1 MNKSNRATRR
11 YPNCGISPR
20 GIAVLVVAM
29 AWPLAPL
36 VAAVPGTVD
45 LLPTPPELTTT
56 VAPNVLVTMD
66 DSGSMGRHYMPDA
79 RPYTGAGWGVRD
91 DQNNVHNNRY
101 NYANIPW
108 VCAAVIDPRVTDPTD
123 PRSFSMNG
131 VYYNPNI
138 EYKLP
143 LYADGVTSFPT
154 PSFFNAWNN
163 GITRNRPVNPLAID
177 TIVDPNTTAAVGTRN
192 LSTARFCTSTATN
205 EGAGYYRLRSNVTLT
220 LNALGQIS
228 NTGTL
233 YTAGNW
239 EWVPLPAAERT
250 NFAIWWSYYHTR
262 ALTAT
267 SAMSLAFAAFD
278 QNVRVTWQNLN
289 TNAIATATSIFK
301 FEDLPENSNVRSRF
315 YDWLF
320 TVPVGGGT
328 PTLTATSRAGT
339 FFTRTGANDR
349 NPYWDRDLGRE
360 LSCRQNFHFNV
371 SDGFWN
377 QTRPGLPNPHDRQG
391 GYVLPD
397 GVVYSMSDL
406 ENQAMRN
413 ELGSATDATLADIAF
428 SFWARN
434 LRPDFNNDVAT
445 AFKVPPFLP
454 DRSTSVFGPP
464 LAAGQ
469 SPLSH
474 KEIYWNPANNP
485 ATWSHMVNFMVSFG
499 VDGTIPQTANNY
511 QRIRTGA
518 QPWPE
523 TINNNVVNIDDMWH
537 ASVNSRGRFFTASD
551 PNTLITSLQE
561 IVASILARR
570 AGGTATSVSI
580 PLLTSSTVGYTAGFD
595 TSDWSGFLTK
605 DRLDSATGQST
616 GTDWDAGCIL
626 TGGFCSTTGGINV
639 GPGMDPNRRRI
650 FTSNHAPNTG
660 APFRWDELTAR
671 QRERL
676 NVNPAS
682 VRVDLGTW
690 TVDDFGE
697 RRVAYLRGDRTYEST
712 TSPRFRQRSSLLGS
726 VIRGQPVYVSSP
738 ISGHG
743 DRWPEGSPEV
753 DCGLDPDSE
762 TGCYEQYQRDQ
773 RARRPM
779 VYVGS
784 NNGMLHAFDAQ
795 SGREAM
801 AFIPNTVIENFRL
814 VRMTQFEGGLIPG
827 VDEKPVQYDAF
838 LNGGWKT
845 VLVGGMRLG
854 GRGVYALDVTEPPV
868 VDSGE
873 TEADLA
879 KTRFMWEFAN
889 TVPNPGGDAGVDCQP
904 GARFCS
910 SLGYTYDSVNT
921 ARIRSG
927 HRWVALISSGYFPQ
941 DSLDPASNEVKAGQT
956 SLMVVDLA
964 TGRLIRELPTSLAP
978 QTPLETFGLSQ
989 AIVYDYGND
998 QVADVAFA
1006 GDLAGNLWRFDLS
1019 SENPGNW
1026 KVDLMFRTYGD
1037 GGAANVGD
1045 QPIAYAPV
1053 VLQTSSDAR
1062 PDTPTVPIVVFGTG
1076 KFIGAPDR
1084 VSTIPQQSFYG
1095 VVDYGSCGQDGS
1107 GPACGLYPIRAN
1119 QLNQSNLTQDGQRVR
1134 RIAPGAAATAL
1145 PVSGWRLRLNVS
1157 VEPGERA
1164 FGIPFPFY
1172 FANAAMLRTLIPRG
1186 ADPCDPGA
1194 RYALMLVNGKNGV
1207 SLLDGDEF
1215 VNSPLRYIA
1224 GGVVSS
1230 PRPLSD
1236 PLATPGGGPD
1246 SIKIVGLPENLA
1258 APIRQAL
1265 SAAFAA
1271 VDDYWH
1277 RGSWRELLDDR

>member
-1 MNKSNRATRR
+1 MNKSNCAERQRPTT
-11 YPNCGISPR
+11 GISR
-20 GIAVLVVAM
+20 LGSALLAVAVV
-29 AWPLAPL
+29 WPLAPL
-36 VAAVPGTVD
+36 AAAVPGTVD

-79 RPYTGAGWGVRD
+79 RPYTGAAWGLRD

-101 NYANIPW
+101 DYANIPW
-108 VCAAVIDPRVTDPTD
+108 ACAAVIDPRVTDPSN

-138 EYKLP
+138 QYKLP

-154 PSFFNAWNN
+154 PNFLNAWNN
-163 GITRNRPVNPLAID
+163 GITRNRPVSPLVVD
-177 TIVDPNTTAAVGTRN
+177 TIADPGTVTAVGTRN
-192 LSTARFCTSTATN
+192 LSTARFCTNSTTN
-205 EGAGYYRLRSNVTLT
+205 QGAGYYRLRSTVTLT

-233 YTAGNW
+233 YTASNW
-239 EWVPLPAAERT
+239 EWVPLPIAERT

-289 TNAIATATSIFK
+289 TNAIGTATTIFK
-301 FEDLPENSNVRSRF
+301 FENLPENLNVRNRF

-328 PTLTATSRAGT
+328 PTLNATTRAGN

-445 AFKVPPFLP
+445 EFKVPPFLP
-454 DRSTSVFGPP
+454 DRSTNLFGPP
-464 LAAGQ
+464 LGPGQ
-469 SPLSH
+469 SALSH

-499 VDGTIPQTANNY
+499 VDGTIPQTINNL

-537 ASVNSRGRFFTASD
+537 ASINSRGRFFTASD

-595 TSDWSGFLTK
+595 TSDWSGFMTK
-605 DRLDSATGQST
+605 DRLDGSTGQT
-616 GTDWDAGCIL
+616 VGTDWDAGCIL
-626 TGGFCSTTGGINV
+626 TGGFCSTTGGNNV
-639 GPGMDPNRRRI
+639 GAGIAPDSRVI
-650 FTSNHAPNTG
+650 FTSNHAPDTG
-660 APFRWDELTAR
+660 RPFRWGNLTAR

-690 TVDDFGE
+690 TIDNFGE
-697 RRVAYLRGDRTYEST
+697 RRVAYLRGDRTNENT

-743 DRWPEGSPEV
+743 DRWPEDTPER
-753 DCGLDPDSE
+753 DCIVGGAGNE
-762 TGCYEQYQRDQ
+762 ERTCYEEFQRQQ
-773 RARRPM
+773 RARRPT

-784 NNGMLHAFDAQ
+784 NNGMLHAFDADT
-795 SGREAM
+795 GAEMM
-801 AFIPNTVIENFRL
+801 AFVPNTIIDNFRL
-814 VRMTQFEGGLIPG
+814 VRTTQFEGGLVPG
-827 VDEKPVQYDAF
+827 VDDKPIQYDAF
-838 LNGGWKT
+838 LDGKWKT

-854 GRGVYALDVTEPPV
+854 GRGVYALDVTTPPTGN
-868 VDSGE
+868 S
-873 TEADLA
+873 EALLA
-879 KTRFMWEFAN
+879 EKMFMWEFAN
-889 TVPNPGGDAGVDCQP
+889 TAPSAGGDSGEDCQP

-910 SLGYTYDSVNT
+910 SLGYTYESVNT
-921 ARIRSG
+921 ARIRYENS
-927 HRWVALISSGYFPQ
+927 WVALISSGYFPQ

-964 TGRLIRELPTSLAP
+964 TGRLIRELPTSIAP
-978 QTPLETFGLSQ
+978 QTPTETFGLSQ
-989 AIVYDYGND
+989 AIVFDYGND

-1019 SENPGNW
+1019 SENPSDW
-1026 KVDLMFRTYGD
+1026 KVDLMFRTYGN
-1037 GGAANVGD
+1037 GGAVNVGD
-1045 QPIAYAPV
+1045 QPIAYAPI
-1053 VLQTSSDAR
+1053 VLQSAPAGDLGVGA
-1062 PDTPTVPIVVFGTG
+1062 PTIPVVIFGTG

-1095 VVDYGSCGQDGS
+1095 VFDFGTCDGGT
-1107 GPACGLYPIRAN
+1107 GPACSYPVRAS
-1119 QLNQSNLTQDGQRVR
+1119 QLVEQTLLQDGQRVR
-1134 RIAPGAAATAL
+1134 SIRNFDPRPITH
-1145 PVSGWRLRLNVS
+1145 GWRLRLNIS

-1194 RYALMLVNGKNGV
+1194 RYALMLVNGKNGL
-1207 SLLDGDEF
+1207 SLLDDPEAGEF
-1215 VNSPLRYIA
+1215 RYIA
-1224 GGVVSS
+1224 GGVVTS

-1236 PLATPGGGPD
+1236 PLASPGGGPD
-1246 SIKIVGLPENLA
+1246 SIKIVGLPDNLSE
-1258 APIRQAL
+1258 PIRRAL